1 MKINLYFVSIFE
13 KNRMEYCAHVINE
26 YIFSVRISIIYHLF
40 IYNNKMIK
48 SQTEKQFRNKDWS
61 NFNSRIKNK
70 FFK

>member
-48 SQTEKQFRNKDWS
+48 SQTEK
-61 NFNSRIKNK
+61 
-70 FFK
+70 